1 MKRTIFQIPLA
12 LAAAVLLLAPPA
24 APAKSV
30 FQATLATPPAPF
42 PDSARLSMGSFYFQV
57 DNDELEFVA
66 IVYPAF
72 GLVPTNLNSVLTVP
86 GRSVEFSLGT
96 GVRTS
101 FHGLYSWA
109 FRNPFLPFELPIQY
123 DEDGNPYVIDAPVIL
138 TGYLYTG
145 RFKLPPGF
153 DRQLLNGRGFVQ
165 LHELVAG
172 SVVVAATDERG
183 SRER

>member
-1 MKRTIFQIPLA
+1 MKPITLA
-12 LAAAVLLLAPPA
+12 LTVALLFLAPL

-30 FQATLATPPAPF
+30 FQASLLTPPA
-42 PDSARLSMGSFYFQV
+42 DARLLMGSFYFQV
-57 DNDELEFVA
+57 DNDEVEFVA

-72 GLVPTNLNSVLTVP
+72 GVAPTNLKPALSVP
-86 GRSVEFSLGT
+86 GRTVEFSLGT
-96 GVRTS
+96 GVLTS

-123 DEDGNPYVIDAPVIL
+123 DEEGNPYLIDAPVIL
-138 TGYLYTG
+138 SGYLYKG

-165 LHELVAG
+165 LHEYVAG
-172 SVVVAATDERG
+172 SVMVAATDERG
-183 SRER
+183 NRER